1 VIPVTPFRSLLRD
14 DVLNASFEV
23 DMAATFTF
31 PSNHRQN
38 APTPFEEC
46 FEVLGE
52 GHDENVFG
60 AIERL
65 VAAAEQVGFSA
76 HDLIRMLRGG
86 MTLEAV
92 LDVIEV
98 RMIGTCAQG

>member
-1 VIPVTPFRSLLRD
+1 
-14 DVLNASFEV
+14 
-23 DMAATFTF
+23 MAALFTF
-31 PSNHRQN
+31 HSNHRYKP
-38 APTPFEEC
+38 PTPFEEC

-52 GHDENVFG
+52 AHEENVFG

-65 VAAAEQVGFSA
+65 VAAGEQVGFSA

-86 MTLEAV
+86 MTLETV

-98 RMIGTCAQG
+98 RMTATCARPNQRLHS

>member
-1 VIPVTPFRSLLRD
+1 MYC
-14 DVLNASFEV
+14 NNWEV
-23 DMAATFTF
+23 GMAAPFTF
-31 PSNHRQN
+31 HSNHRHN
-38 APTPFEEC
+38 PPTPFEEC

-52 GHDENVFG
+52 AHEETVFG

-65 VAAAEQVGFSA
+65 VAAGEQVGFSA

-86 MTLEAV
+86 MTLETV

-98 RMIGTCAQG
+98 RMTGTCARPKSTAA